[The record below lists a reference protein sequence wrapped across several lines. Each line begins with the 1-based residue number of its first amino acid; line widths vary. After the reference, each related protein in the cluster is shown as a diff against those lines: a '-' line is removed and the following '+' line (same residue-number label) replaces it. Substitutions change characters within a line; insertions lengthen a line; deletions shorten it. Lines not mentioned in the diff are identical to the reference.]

1 MKRKFLLPILS
12 VCMVVALV
20 SVGFAAW
27 LITGNDTTDAQ
38 GSFVTYDVSNNYFTV
53 TATTAAEAD
62 KTITFGKPVDTDAAE
77 EGYQAP
83 STTYDWLSME
93 DVDEEN
99 LTVTFTITITPEV
112 AFAAASD
119 GTPARTVSTLL
130 GTDKVQVKLTGPA
143 AYDTAVSKGAVAYP
157 TMKLN
162 AETSTVSVDTGKTFE
177 SDGVVL
183 TIPAE
188 KFTESSDKA
197 TATATVTITYDWG
210 TAFGGKNPYEH
221 FNNTYATANTTVG
234 STTGKAAV
242 TSLMGYVHALNSN
255 SAYTLALAVVPAPTP
270 AAQFDSFSI
279 KEYIKYHG

>member
-27 LITGNDTTDAQ
+27 LITGNDTSDTAT
-38 GSFVTYDVSNNYFTV
+38 GNFVTYDVENDYFTV
-53 TATTAAEAD
+53 TVDPATGETG
-62 KTITFGKPVDTDAAE
+62 TIVFGKPASETTTPALEHDWFKFDDATDVEKLTA
-77 EGYQAP
+77 
-83 STTYDWLSME
+83 TF
-93 DVDEEN
+93 
-99 LTVTFTITITPEV
+99 TVTIRPDVPFDTSASVGRDV
-112 AFAAASD
+112 AK
-119 GTPARTVSTLL
+119 LL
-130 GTDKVQVKLTGPA
+130 GADKVQVKLTGPA

-210 TAFGGKNPYEH
+210 TAFGGKNPYEY

-242 TSLMGYVHALNSN
+242 TSLMGYVHALNSAN
-255 SAYTLALAVVPAPTP
+255 YTLALAVVPATP
-270 AAQFDSFSI
+270 AA
-279 KEYIKYHG
+279 